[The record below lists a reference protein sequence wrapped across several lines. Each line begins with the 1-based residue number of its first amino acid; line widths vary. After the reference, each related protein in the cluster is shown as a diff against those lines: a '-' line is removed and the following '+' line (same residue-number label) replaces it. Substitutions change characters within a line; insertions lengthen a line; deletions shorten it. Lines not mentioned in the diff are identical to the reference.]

1 VSGRRECPYNPGPAQ
16 AKALLIGPICMRLK
30 KVEDTSC
37 AIRDVFDSLATCG
50 SISGGP
56 RLLSRIG
63 FEGVG
68 GG

>member
-1 VSGRRECPYNPGPAQ
+1 VSLQPRSCAGESFADRTDLYETV
-16 AKALLIGPICMRLK
+16 K

-37 AIRDVFDSLATCG
+37 AIRDVFDSLATCIG
-50 SISGGP
+50 ISSGP
-56 RLLSRIG
+56 RLLSRKG